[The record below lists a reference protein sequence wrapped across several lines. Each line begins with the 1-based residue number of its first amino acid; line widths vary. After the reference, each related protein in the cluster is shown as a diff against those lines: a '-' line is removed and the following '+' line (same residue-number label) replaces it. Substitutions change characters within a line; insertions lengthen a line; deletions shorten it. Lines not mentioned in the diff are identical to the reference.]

1 MTTESQYT
9 TGPSTVEQ
17 PASDFGAAGAT
28 QDTVAVFTPTTEQ
41 SQHSSEPANH
51 RAKGEQCKPSRHVL
65 IVHCEARVRELW
77 RESLTVLEDTEIIE
91 APDAHRVLN
100 RPWAKAPDVVVVA
113 GLNGIEVAREIV
125 LRHPTIEVIVCG
137 GDFGTSSLM
146 ESLRAGVRCH
156 LPSEAPADLV
166 DAVQSALRG
175 KSYLTDQTRKLLT
188 DMMLEEYVFRLRNR
202 VAASDI
208 KSLTPREREVLESL
222 IRGKTNK
229 EIACEFNISTH
240 TAHTHRARILQKLN
254 VHSVAELTTSM
265 LLDLE

>member
-1 MTTESQYT
+1 
-9 TGPSTVEQ
+9 
-17 PASDFGAAGAT
+17 
-28 QDTVAVFTPTTEQ
+28 
-41 SQHSSEPANH
+41 
-51 RAKGEQCKPSRHVL
+51 
-65 IVHCEARVRELW
+65 VRELW
-77 RESLTVLEDTEIIE
+77 RESLAVLEGTEVIE
-91 APDAHRVLN
+91 ASDAYQVLN

-113 GLNGIEVAREIV
+113 FELAGLNGIEVAREIV
-125 LRHPTIEVIVCG
+125 VRHPTIDVIVCG
-137 GDFGTSSLM
+137 GDFGTSSFM

-166 DAVQSALRG
+166 DAVQSAFRG

-202 VAASDI
+202 AAASDI
-208 KSLTPREREVLESL
+208 KSLTPRERQVLESL

-254 VHSVAELTTSM
+254 VHSVAELTKSM
-265 LLDLE
+265 LLDSE